1 MTHAHRTG
9 RGTSIAVVG
18 GDTLLGK
25 EVYELLETRKI
36 AANVRLVASFE
47 PEHSSEPA
55 NILTLGDEEP
65 LVMSSIDAA
74 ELGSA
79 QIVILAASKE
89 TGRKAYEKIRAAK
102 PSHTKL
108 SHTKLSHTKTTPVVI
123 DLTGALEELAES
135 RLRAPMVEPPGFAA
149 QGPVQT
155 VAHPAAIATALLLT
169 HLQKAR
175 AMRRSV
181 IEIFE
186 PVSERGKA
194 GIDELQKQAVALLSF
209 KPLPKAVFDA
219 QVSFNMLSQ
228 YGSDAPVA
236 LEEVELKIDR
246 HLASL
251 LALSKDHGA
260 APMPSLRLI
269 QAPVFHGYSLSA
281 WVEFEE
287 NPGMDSIFQALGS
300 SHIDVRT
307 KDHEPPTNVGVAG
320 QGGVTVGSIAQDRNQ
335 PRAWWFWIAADNL
348 QIVAEN
354 AGEVVR
360 EYLE

>member
-1 MTHAHRTG
+1 MTHSHRTSP
-9 RGTSIAVVG
+9 RRISIAIVG

-25 EVYELLETRKI
+25 EVQELLEVRKVPANLQLVAFFETEEAGKTASILAIGREEPIVMTSI
-36 AANVRLVASFE
+36 AAADLA
-47 PEHSSEPA
+47 
-55 NILTLGDEEP
+55 
-65 LVMSSIDAA
+65 
-74 ELGSA
+74 SA

-89 TGRKAYEKIRAAK
+89 TGHKAYEKMRGAK
-102 PSHTKL
+102 PA
-108 SHTKLSHTKTTPVVI
+108 PIVI
-123 DLTGALEELAES
+123 DLTGTLEDLAES
-135 RLRAPMVEPPGFAA
+135 RLRAPMVEPEGFDAKA
-149 QGPVQT
+149 PVQT
-155 VAHPAAIATALLLT
+155 VAHPAAIAIALLLT
-169 HLQKAR
+169 QLRKAGSV
-175 AMRRSV
+175 RRSV

-228 YGSDAPVA
+228 YGSEAPLS
-236 LEEVELKIDR
+236 LEDIELKIDR

-251 LALSKDHGA
+251 LAASG

-269 QAPVFHGYSLSA
+269 QAPVFHGYSVSV

-287 NPGMDSIFQALGS
+287 NPGMDRIFQALGS
-300 SHIDVRT
+300 SHVDVRT
-307 KDHEPPTNVGVAG
+307 EDHEPPTNVGVAG
-320 QGGVTVGSIAQDRNQ
+320 QGGITVGTIAQDRNQ

-348 QIVAEN
+348 QIAAGN